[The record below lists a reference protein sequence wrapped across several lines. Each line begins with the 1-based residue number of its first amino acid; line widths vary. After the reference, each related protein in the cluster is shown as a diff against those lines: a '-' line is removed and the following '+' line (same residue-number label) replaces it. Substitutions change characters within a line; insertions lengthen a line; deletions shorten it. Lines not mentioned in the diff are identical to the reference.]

1 MKISIIGAGIG
12 GLSTA
17 LALKQN
23 GYQATIYERA
33 SQIKP
38 VGAGIVM
45 ASNAMQVFDKMGIR
59 EIIEN
64 NGYIIS
70 DIYITDYQLTTL
82 SKTNLKNLEQKY
94 SVKNVAI
101 HRADLQKILAEAVGF
116 ESIKLSKY
124 LSKIEE
130 DNGYKLSFEDG
141 FSEYCDVLIGADGI
155 HSTVRNTLFEK
166 SVIRNTNQKCWR
178 GLCNFDLAEKYKHKA
193 FELWGKGKRFG
204 FVQVSKHK
212 VYWYAVVNAHLVKEN
227 FNLLE
232 IYKEFHHDVLSL
244 VEATPKTSVI
254 LNNIIDLQPIIKW
267 HKNKICL
274 VGDAAHATTPNMGQG
289 ACQAVEDAFV
299 LGQLF
304 NKGSNVKEIFKQ
316 YEQLRQKKAR
326 KIIKTSW
333 KIGEIAHFENDF
345 AIWCRSQLL
354 KLIPDSLN
362 EKQLDK
368 IFNIDYKYLKR

>member
-70 DIYITDYQLTTL
+70 DIYITDYQLKTL

-94 SVKNVAI
+94 GVKNVAI
-101 HRADLQKILAEAVGF
+101 HRADLQKILAEVVGF
-116 ESIKLSKY
+116 ENIKLYKC

-130 DNGYKLSFEDG
+130 NNGYKLSFEDG

-166 SVIRNTNQKCWR
+166 STIRNTNQKCWR

-193 FELWGKGKRFG
+193 FELWEKGKRFG
-204 FVQVSKHK
+204 FIQVSKHK
-212 VYWYAVVNAHLVKEN
+212 VYWYAVMNAHLVKEDS
-227 FNLLE
+227 NLLE
-232 IYKEFHHDVLSL
+232 MYKEFHHDVLSL
-244 VEATPKTSVI
+244 IEATPKTSVI
-254 LNNIIDLQPIIKW
+254 LNDIIDLQPITKW

-304 NKGSNVKEIFKQ
+304 NKSNNVKEIFEQ
-316 YEQLRQKKAR
+316 YEQLRQKKAQ
-326 KIIKTSW
+326 KIVKTSW

-345 AIWCRSQLL
+345 AIGCRNQLL

-368 IFNIDYKYLKR
+368 IFNMDYKSLKK